1 MEDSDLPTSEPP
13 PPPPPRVPE
22 VRGPAL
28 AATVLVFGLFITLGG
43 LVQLLNVPFGIW
55 FTEVFLFL
63 GVAWVVL
70 RYTGH
75 SPVGY
80 TGLGF
85 PGLGPLGFGFAVGVA
100 NFFALVVPLQFASQ
114 LMLPEEWQQIFDAA
128 QLFRGRTVLEL
139 AAIILG
145 VTVAAPVCEEFF
157 FRGLLQRGLLE
168 RLPALHAVA
177 LASVI
182 FSAFHLDP
190 VGFVARVE
198 LGILFGLLWLRTGSL
213 WPSILAHSANNL
225 VSTVLFFTVE
235 QGEATTARSATLQEV
250 LSLLVMSLGAGLVMW
265 GLISA
270 ADRHPALAQSRP
282 QARAREALSLPA
294 PPLHRLV
301 LPWALGATLSLLALA
316 VVDTRGLRL
325 SLFDYQHALP
335 PLPSGAPDA
344 LHAER
349 AALQELRL
357 RARLGE
363 VPEEAYREERLRQVK
378 DAQRRQG
385 DFSRK

>member
-1 MEDSDLPTSEPP
+1 MEDSVLPSSEQL
-13 PPPPPRVPE
+13 PPPPPRAPQ
-22 VRGPAL
+22 VRRPAI
-28 AATVLVFGLFITLGG
+28 AATALVFGLFITLGG

-55 FTEVFLFL
+55 FTEVFIFL

-70 RYTGH
+70 RRTGH

-85 PGLGPLGFGFAVGVA
+85 PGLRPLGFGFAVGVA
-100 NFFALVVPLQFASQ
+100 NFFALVIPLQFVSQ
-114 LMLPEEWQQIFDAA
+114 ALLPEQWQQLFDAA
-128 QLFRGRTVLEL
+128 QLFRGRTVVEL
-139 AAIILG
+139 ATIILG

-168 RLPALHAVA
+168 RLPASQAV
-177 LASVI
+177 LLSSVV

-198 LGILFGLLWLRTGSL
+198 LGVLFGLLWLRTGSL

-235 QGEATTARSATLQEV
+235 QGEPTAVHAPTAQEL
-250 LSLLVMSLGAGLVMW
+250 LSLLLMSLFAASALWGLV
-265 GLISA
+265 SA
-270 ADRHPALAQSRP
+270 ARRHPALAQSRP

-316 VVDTRGLRL
+316 VADMRGLRL

-335 PLPSGAPDA
+335 PLGSSAPDA

-363 VPEEAYREERLRQVK
+363 VPEEAYMEERLRQVEQ
-378 DAQRRQG
+378 AQRRQG
-385 DFSRK
+385 DFTRK